1 VRRRQLPLVQL
12 QRREFNTMGGE
23 TGPPEAGTGQ
33 VFPQQYD
40 QQLQAKLAHV
50 RELFAGQQL
59 PEVEVFRSSP
69 EHFRM
74 RTEFRCVK
82 LGRSDTCIGTEW
94 ILLSVALQR
103 HNSAQYTWS
112 FCASN

>member
-1 VRRRQLPLVQL
+1 MRSPQLTPCWCPAAAAVRRRQLPLVQL
-12 QRREFNTMGGE
+12 QCSKFTSMAGE

-33 VFPQQYD
+33 VFPEQYD

-59 PEVEVFRSSP
+59 PEIEVFRSSP

-74 RTEFRCVK
+74 RTEFR
-82 LGRSDTCIGTEW
+82 
-94 ILLSVALQR
+94 
-103 HNSAQYTWS
+103 
-112 FCASN
+112 